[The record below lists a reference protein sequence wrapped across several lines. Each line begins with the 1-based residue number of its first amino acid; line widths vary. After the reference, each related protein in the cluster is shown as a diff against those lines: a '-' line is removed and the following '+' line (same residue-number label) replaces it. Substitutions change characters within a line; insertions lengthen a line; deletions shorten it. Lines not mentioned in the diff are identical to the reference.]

1 MNARRGLDRGALL
14 AAVVTAVGWGLTG
27 VVIRLLPPVSP
38 ISVTA
43 ARLLVASLITLPVL
57 CILVG
62 ADRSV
67 WRVWR
72 QPSAYGLGALLAGY
86 YWLAT
91 AAFQLAPVA
100 EVALLLSTPPL
111 YVVIWYQLSGGRPGR
126 GEIGGAVVA
135 IAGLGLLLAPQ
146 WTMPTQDPGARVT
159 GDVLALCASALV
171 AIYALY
177 YRAMEARAC
186 APHVGGVMLLTFVMG
201 ASLLGMLQAV
211 ALEAV
216 PGMGFDPSDLP
227 LLVVLGALCTALPS
241 AAYAFASKRLPAVV
255 TTSISLLLP
264 LLAALFAFLLLDE
277 SVPPTAVPG
286 AALVLAGIGLI
297 LRRGRSR

>member
-1 MNARRGLDRGALL
+1 MNEGRGLDRGALL
-14 AAVVTAVGWGLTG
+14 AAAVTAVGWGLTG
-27 VVIRLLPPVSP
+27 AVIRLLPPVP
-38 ISVTA
+38 AISVTA
-43 ARLLVASLITLPVL
+43 ARLLVASLVTLPVL
-57 CILVG
+57 WLLAG
-62 ADRSV
+62 TDRLV

-91 AAFQLAPVA
+91 AAFQLAPVG

-126 GEIGGAVVA
+126 GEIGGAVIA

-146 WTMPTQDPGARVT
+146 WAMPTQDPGARVT

-177 YRAMEARAC
+177 YRAMEASAC
-186 APHVGGVMLLTFVMG
+186 APHVGGVMLLTFVIG
-201 ASLLGMLQAV
+201 ASLLGLLQAV
-211 ALEAV
+211 V
-216 PGMGFDPSDLP
+216 PHTTPAPGFGVSDLP
-227 LLVVLGALCTALPS
+227 LLAALGVLCTALPS
-241 AAYAFASKRLPAVV
+241 AAYAYAARRLPAVV
-255 TTSISLLLP
+255 TTSVSLLLP
-264 LLAALFAFLLLDE
+264 ILAALFAFLLLGE
-277 SVPPTAVPG
+277 GVPATAVPG

-297 LRRGRSR
+297 LRRSRAR